1 MSSGPTD
8 SHGASMNSPRHHAC
22 ARSLLGGSL
31 LLATIVTTTG
41 AQAADRAT
49 TLSPTT
55 ISVGN
60 VLRGTFSP
68 DGKRLLYFRRT
79 APTGEL
85 YEIVESRA
93 SSRGWSSPR
102 RVDLGAS
109 SSDLYPSISADGRHL
124 VFVSYRSADSSAR
137 GATQLWIS
145 DADADRWTSPR
156 RIAGS
161 PASAYNAEPQFASD
175 GSIWF
180 TSTPR
185 DGSPRQFLR
194 AWPDGRVEEN
204 AIMSQWSD
212 WRRDR
217 FVWSGAP
224 SPDGNTIVLTVSRID
239 SLSGRTLP
247 SDLYVSERS
256 NGRWTTPRPLG
267 GVNTPGLDNFPF
279 FRGGELYF
287 VRDFDRIEH
296 LPLATALK
304 DSAPAVDAELVM
316 PFDYEDTRLYV
327 PVGIRGRLWWF
338 ILDTGAQP
346 TVFDES
352 VASAARVAGHDTTST
367 TGAGAGRLRR
377 STGDEAALRLGGRT
391 MTISQPAISPIDSV
405 LSRYT
410 GRHAPGI
417 VGSQFF
423 ANRAVT
429 VDFEQRVVYTRP
441 SPDAYEL
448 TNSVVLPI
456 DVEGGIPY
464 LSATLR
470 FAGGRTVT
478 ARLLVDLGAKATLLL
493 TEPFIE
499 RAGLREL
506 QASGVRS
513 SLGAGVGGE
522 TRYAFVRLPSLELA
536 DAPGLRLDSAVIGLS
551 VGGTL
556 RSRYYDGLLGAEFLR
571 RFRVTFDYPR
581 KRLILRPRVPA
592 PPNLDFDMSGM
603 FIVAEGADL
612 HDLVVADVAGG
623 STAALA
629 GVAAGDHIVSIDGR
643 DVRTMTLS
651 AVRSLLR
658 GPVGKQ
664 VVVEVQRGA
673 ERRSARMVLMRRV

>member
-1 MSSGPTD
+1 
-8 SHGASMNSPRHHAC
+8 MNPHRHRTR

-31 LLATIVTTTG
+31 LLAAGATMAG
-41 AQAADRAT
+41 AQAMDRAT
-49 TLSPTT
+49 VLAPAT

-60 VLRGTFSP
+60 VYRGTFSP
-68 DGKRLLYFRRT
+68 DGKRFLSFRRT
-79 APTGEL
+79 APTGER

-93 SSRGWSSPR
+93 SARGWSPPR
-102 RVDLGAS
+102 RVDLGAA

-124 VFVSYRSADSSAR
+124 AFVSYRSADSAAR
-137 GATQLWIS
+137 GATQLWI
-145 DADADRWTSPR
+145 ADAQGEGWGAPR
-156 RIAGS
+156 RISGS
-161 PASAYNAEPQFASD
+161 PASAYNAEPQFAGD

-180 TSTPR
+180 TSTPQ
-185 DGSPRQFLR
+185 DGSPRRFLR

-204 AIMSQWSD
+204 AIMSQWRA

-217 FVWSGAP
+217 FVWSGSP
-224 SPDGNTIVLTVSRID
+224 TPDGNVIVLTVSPID
-239 SLSGRTLP
+239 SATGRTLP
-247 SDLYVSERS
+247 ADLYVARRA
-256 NGRWTTPRPLG
+256 NGRWTTPHPLG
-267 GVNTPGLDNFPF
+267 GVNTPGNDNFPF
-279 FRGGELYF
+279 FRGSELHF

-296 LPLATALK
+296 LPLAAALQ
-304 DSAPAVDAELVM
+304 DSVPAVDAELVL

-327 PVGIRGRLWWF
+327 PVGLRGRLWWF

-346 TVFDES
+346 TVLDDG
-352 VASAARVAGHDTTST
+352 VATAARVAAHDTTST

-377 STGDEAALRLGGRT
+377 STGDEVALHLGGST
-391 MTISQPAISPIDSV
+391 MTVRGPAIVPIDSV
-405 LSRYT
+405 LSRFT

-429 VDFEQRVVYTRP
+429 VDFEERLVYARP
-441 SPDAYEL
+441 SADAYEL
-448 TNSVVLPI
+448 THSVVLPI
-456 DVEGGIPY
+456 DVENGIPY

-470 FAGGRTVT
+470 FGGGKTAV

-499 RAGLREL
+499 RAGLRDL

-522 TRYAFVRLPSLELA
+522 TRYSFVRLQSLELA
-536 DAPGLRLDSAVIGLS
+536 NAPALRLDSAVIGLS

-556 RSRYYDGLLGAEFLR
+556 RARGYDGLLGAEFLR

-612 HDLVVADVAGG
+612 HDLVVADVASG
-623 STAALA
+623 SAAAAA
-629 GVAAGDHIVSIDGR
+629 GLEAGDHLVSIDGR
-643 DVRTMTLS
+643 DVRSMTLG

-658 GPVGKQ
+658 GPEGRQ
-664 VVVEVQRGA
+664 VVVEARRGG
-673 ERRSARMVLMRRV
+673 ERRIARIALARRV